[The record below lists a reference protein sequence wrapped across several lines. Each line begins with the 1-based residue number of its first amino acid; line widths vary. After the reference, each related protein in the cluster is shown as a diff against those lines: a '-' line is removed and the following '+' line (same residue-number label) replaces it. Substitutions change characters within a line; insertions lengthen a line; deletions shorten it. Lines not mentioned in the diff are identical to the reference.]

1 MKLAEVHQTV
11 IRTIKTC
18 TAKNQW
24 PLYLWGETG
33 VGKTCGAAAAYSLW
47 KQPAVF
53 MSLTE
58 HCDILKAFNV
68 NQTQLIPTSGGKVE
82 LTQTGYWDRLRKLG
96 LVVID
101 EIGTRDASPQRYD
114 SLLRLL
120 EIRHG
125 KPLILTGNI
134 EPTVKLATVYDE
146 RVQSRIVAGVIL
158 QVLGNDRRLD
168 GLRER
173 VVVAE

>member
-1 MKLAEVHQTV
+1 MKLAEVNPVV
-11 IRTIKTC
+11 ISTIKKC

-33 VGKTCGAAAAYSLW
+33 VGKTCGAAAAYALW
-47 KQPAVF
+47 NQPSGF
-53 MSLTE
+53 LSLTE
-58 HCDILKAFNV
+58 HCDILKGFNV
-68 NQTQLIPTSGGKVE
+68 NQTQLITTSGGKIE
-82 LTQTGYWDRLRKLG
+82 LTLTGYWDRLRKLG